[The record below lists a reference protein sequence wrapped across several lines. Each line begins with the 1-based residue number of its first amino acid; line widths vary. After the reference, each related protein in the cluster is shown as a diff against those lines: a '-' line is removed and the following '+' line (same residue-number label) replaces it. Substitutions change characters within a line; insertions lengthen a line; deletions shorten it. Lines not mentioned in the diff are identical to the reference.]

1 VRFELGLPG
10 KLRIAEVSGAAVLA
24 RGRHLHPV
32 GQFLE
37 PVLVEADHEA
47 HDLVGAL
54 LVEAVLIVKQQHVAL
69 LAVAAV
75 HQEPAPRRLDEH
87 TIGKI
92 SPYLEQGEGCKT
104 IGRILLPSQHR
115 QSQFLYDGMT

>member
-1 VRFELGLPG
+1 
-10 KLRIAEVSGAAVLA
+10 
-24 RGRHLHPV
+24 
-32 GQFLE
+32 
-37 PVLVEADHEA
+37 
-47 HDLVGAL
+47 
-54 LVEAVLIVKQQHVAL
+54 VLIVKQQHVAL

-75 HQEPAPRRLDEH
+75 RQEPAPRRLDEH

-104 IGRILLPSQHR
+104 IGRILFPSQHR